1 MDRVCTAMQRQGF
14 TAMQSKY
21 TKIQAGQTGLG
32 GITHERSTNT
42 TTVVSFE
49 NIIYENN
56 LTDSVSRKMVAALNI
71 SLHLEKENAMQM
83 DDFSCAPH
91 EESSSNAGLQIT

>member
-32 GITHERSTNT
+32 GITAGTFHERRK
-42 TTVVSFE
+42 TVVSFE
-49 NIIYENN
+49 NIIYEDD
-56 LTDSVSRKMVAALNI
+56 LTDSV
-71 SLHLEKENAMQM
+71 
-83 DDFSCAPH
+83 
-91 EESSSNAGLQIT
+91 